1 MNTTGPNN
9 TAQETGNAPAQM
21 NPTQLWQ
28 TALMTLRDRV
38 TKNHYEHYLA
48 LASISSVENDTAML
62 SAPNTFVVNTLQQ
75 RFASEVEKALTEVAG
90 RRMKVQFDISHGD
103 GNAPPAAAT
112 KRPRPRPVVEKPVS
126 VNHQHELSPSMGNLL
141 PHLTFDTYVVGSS
154 NRMAHA
160 AAGAIAERPGTQY
173 NPFFVHGGVGL
184 GKTHLLHAI
193 GHQALELNPDL
204 RILYVSSEM
213 FTNEVI
219 NAIRH
224 QRMDDFRDRYRTIDI
239 LMVDDIQF
247 IAGKE
252 STQEEFFHTFNALQ
266 QSGKQVIVSSDKPP
280 RAIAALEERMR
291 SRFAGG
297 LVADV
302 QSPDFE
308 MRTAILRAKAEERRA
323 RVSDEVLEYISRKD
337 HTNIRELE
345 GALTKLL
352 MVAQLYNRPI
362 TLQLAIETLNDGV
375 ARPTQQITSGDVI
388 QAVCEHFG
396 IEEKELLGRGRSR
409 QIAFPRQVS
418 MYLMRKDADVSLE
431 EIGQALNRD
440 HTTVLHG
447 YRKIEEEM
455 ETNSVLRGDVMTI
468 RERLLAQ

>member
-1 MNTTGPNN
+1 MNTNGP
-9 TAQETGNAPAQM
+9 GNATQEINNAVPSM

-38 TKNHYEHYLA
+38 SKNHFEHYLS
-48 LASISSVENDTAML
+48 LASITGVENDTAML
-62 SAPNTFVVNTLQQ
+62 TAPNTFVVSTLQQ
-75 RFASEVEKALTEVAG
+75 RFASDVEKALSEIAG
-90 RRMKVQFDISHGD
+90 RRMKVHFDLEHASAD
-103 GNAPPAAAT
+103 SAPAPAS
-112 KRPRPRPVVEKPVS
+112 KRPRPRQVVEKPAN
-126 VNHQHELSPSMGNLL
+126 VNRQNELTPSMGNLL
-141 PHLTFDTYVVGSS
+141 HHLTFDTYVVGGS

-193 GHQALELNPDL
+193 GHKALEINPEL
-204 RILYVSSEM
+204 KVLYVSSEM
-213 FTNEVI
+213 FTNDVI

-308 MRTAILRAKAEERRA
+308 MRTAILRAKAEERNA
-323 RVSDEVLEYISRKD
+323 RVNDEVLEYISRKD
-337 HTNIRELE
+337 HANIRELE

-362 TLQLAIETLNDGV
+362 TLQLAIETLNDGPS
-375 ARPTQQITSGDVI
+375 RPRQQITAGDVI
-388 QAVCEHFG
+388 QAVSEHFG

-409 QIAFPRQVS
+409 QIAFPRQIS
-418 MYLMRKDADVSLE
+418 MYLMRKDADISLE
-431 EIGQALNRD
+431 EVGQALNRD

-455 ETNSVLRGDVMTI
+455 ETNSTLRGDVMTI
-468 RERLLAQ
+468 RERLLAR

>member
-1 MNTTGPNN
+1 MNSMGPNN
-9 TAQETGNAPAQM
+9 ATHQSGTTNASM
-21 NPTQLWQ
+21 NVSQLWQ
-28 TALMTLRDRV
+28 TALISLRGSV
-38 TKNHYEHYLA
+38 SKSSFEHYLA
-48 LASISSVENDTAML
+48 LTSMASVENDVATIL
-62 SAPNTFVVNTLQQ
+62 APNPFVVTTLQQ
-75 RFASEVEKALTEVAG
+75 RYATDVEKALSELVG
-90 RRMKVQFDISHGD
+90 RRMKVEFSLAPRPD
-103 GNAPPAAAT
+103 GSLPTPKVN
-112 KRPRPRPVVEKPVS
+112 RPRPVVEKPVN
-126 VNHQHELSPSMGNLL
+126 VNHQHELAPSVGNLL
-141 PHLTFDTYVVGSS
+141 PNLTFETYVVGGS

-193 GHQALELNPDL
+193 GHRALEINPDL
-204 RILYVSSEM
+204 RVLYVSSEA
-213 FTNEVI
+213 FTNDVI

-224 QRMDDFRDRYRTIDI
+224 QRMDEFRERYRTIDI

-302 QSPDFE
+302 QNPDFE
-308 MRTAILRAKAEERRA
+308 MRTAILRAKAEDRQA
-323 RVSDEVLEYISRKD
+323 RVSDDVLEYISRKD
-337 HTNIRELE
+337 HSNIREME

-352 MVAQLYNRPI
+352 MVAQLYNRPL
-362 TLQLAIETLNDGV
+362 TLQLAIEALNDGTTR
-375 ARPTQQITSGDVI
+375 ATQQITAGDVI
-388 QAVCEHFG
+388 QSVCEHYG

-409 QIAFPRQVS
+409 QVAFPRQVS

>member
-1 MNTTGPNN
+1 MSTFGRNN
-9 TAQETGNAPAQM
+9 VTQTMTVSGSDMSAS
-21 NPTQLWQ
+21 QLWQ
-28 TALMTLRDRV
+28 TALIGLKKRLPVNTFD
-38 TKNHYEHYLA
+38 HYLA
-48 LASISSVENDTAML
+48 VTNIGEYRDDTAKIE
-62 SAPNTFVVNTLQQ
+62 APNAFIMSTLQS
-75 RFASEVEKALTEVAG
+75 RYASEIESELSQIVG
-90 RRMKVQFDISHGD
+90 RRIRVEFGLMHGEQ
-103 GNAPPAAAT
+103 PPLRQQP
-112 KRPRPRPVVEKPVS
+112 KPRPRPESQITTRQPQLTAS
-126 VNHQHELSPSMGNLL
+126 VGNLL

-160 AAGAIAERPGTQY
+160 AANAVAEQPGTQY

-193 GHQALELNPDL
+193 GNRAVELNPDL

-224 QRMDDFRDRYRTIDI
+224 QRMEDFRDRYRTIDI

-252 STQEEFFHTFNALQ
+252 STQEEFFHTFNALH

-280 RAIAALEERMR
+280 RAIAQLEERMR

-308 MRTAILRAKAEERRA
+308 MRTAILRAKAEERNVRIG
-323 RVSDEVLEYISRKD
+323 DDVLEYIARRD
-337 HTNIRELE
+337 QTNIRELE

-352 MVAQLYNRPI
+352 MMAQLYNRPI
-362 TLQLAIETLNDGV
+362 TLAMAMEALSDGAIRANRQTT
-375 ARPTQQITSGDVI
+375 AGDVI
-388 QAVCEHFG
+388 EAVCAQFS
-396 IEEKELLGRGRSR
+396 IEERELLGNSR
-409 QIAFPRQVS
+409 ARHVSFPRHVA
-418 MYLMRKDADVSLE
+418 MYLMRKDVDISLE
-431 EIGQALNRD
+431 EIARVLGKRD

-447 YRKIEEEM
+447 VRKIEQEM
-455 ETNSVLRGDVMTI
+455 ERDANLRGDVTAI
-468 RERLLAQ
+468 RERLLKA

>member
-1 MNTTGPNN
+1 MNTVRQNN
-9 TAQETGNAPAQM
+9 SPHDVAPSASSMNA
-21 NPTQLWQ
+21 NQLWQ
-28 TALMTLRDRV
+28 TALITLRNRV
-38 TKNHYEHYLA
+38 TKSNFDHYFSLTSLEK
-48 LASISSVENDTAML
+48 VENDVAVIV
-62 SAPNTFVVNTLQQ
+62 APNPFTVNTIQQ
-75 RFASEVEKALTEVAG
+75 RWASDVEKAISEIVG
-90 RRMKVQFDISHGD
+90 RRIKVEFSVAH
-103 GNAPPAAAT
+103 NPENPAPT
-112 KRPRPRPVVEKPVS
+112 PRTPKARPVMEKPAI
-126 VNHQHELSPSMGNLL
+126 VNRQNELSPSVGNLL
-141 PHLTFDTYVVGSS
+141 PNLTFDTYVVGGS

-193 GHQALELNPDL
+193 GHKAIEINPDL

-213 FTNEVI
+213 FTNDVI

-224 QRMDDFRDRYRTIDI
+224 QKMDDFRERYRTIDI

-308 MRTAILRAKAEERRA
+308 MRTAILRAKAEERNA
-323 RVSDEVLEYISRKD
+323 RVADDVLEYISRKD
-337 HTNIRELE
+337 HSNIRELE

-352 MVAQLYNRPI
+352 MVAQLYNRPL
-362 TLQLAIETLNDGV
+362 TLQLAIETLNEGV
-375 ARPTQQITSGDVI
+375 ARTNHQTTAGDVL
-388 QAVCEHFG
+388 QAVSEHFG

-409 QIAFPRQVS
+409 HIAFPRQLS
-418 MYLMRKDADVSLE
+418 MYLMRKDADISLE
-431 EIGQALNRD
+431 EIGKVLNRD
-440 HTTVLHG
+440 HTTVMHG
-447 YRKIEEEM
+447 CRKIEEAM
-455 ETNSVLRGDVMTI
+455 DVNSTLRGDVMSI
-468 RERLLAQ
+468 RERLLKH

>member
-1 MNTTGPNN
+1 MSLL
-9 TAQETGNAPAQM
+9 QV
-21 NPTQLWQ
+21 WQ
-28 TALMTLRDRV
+28 TALISLKSRLNSTSYD
-38 TKNHYEHYLA
+38 HYL
-48 LASISSVENDTAML
+48 LPASLKSFENDIATIQ
-62 SAPNTFVVNTLQQ
+62 APNPFTVNTLQS
-75 RFASEVEKALTEVAG
+75 RFATDVERALSEVVG
-90 RRMKVQFDISHGD
+90 RRVKAAFVMAPGAD
-103 GNAPPAAAT
+103 GIPVPAKT
-112 KRPRPRPVVEKPVS
+112 PRPRPVIEKPQS
-126 VNHQHELSPSMGNLL
+126 VNQQRELTGSSGNLQ
-141 PHLTFDTYVVGSS
+141 PNLTFETYVVGSS

-160 AAGAIAERPGTQY
+160 AAGAIAEHPGAQY

-193 GHQALELNPDL
+193 GHQALEINPNL
-204 RILYVSSEM
+204 QILYVSSEM
-213 FTNEVI
+213 FTNDVI

-224 QRMDDFRDRYRTIDI
+224 QRMDEFRERYRTIDL

-266 QSGKQVIVSSDKPP
+266 QAGKQVIVSSDKPP

-308 MRTAILRAKAEERRA
+308 MRTAILRAKAEERNA
-323 RVSDEVLEYISRKD
+323 HVGADVLEYIARRD
-337 HTNIRELE
+337 QTNIRELE

-362 TLQLAIETLNDGV
+362 TLQLAMEALSDG
-375 ARPTQQITSGDVI
+375 ALRANQQITANDVM
-388 QAVCEHFG
+388 QAVSIHFSV
-396 IEEKELLGRGRSR
+396 EEKELLGRGRSR
-409 QIAFPRQVS
+409 AVSFPRQVA
-418 MYLMRKDADVSLE
+418 MYLMRKDADISLE
-431 EIGQALNRD
+431 EIGQAISRD

-447 YRKIEEEM
+447 IRKIDAEM
-455 ETNSVLRGDVMTI
+455 ARDATLRNDVISI
-468 RERLLAQ
+468 RERLLKPQV

>member
-1 MNTTGPNN
+1 MNTTGRNN
-9 TAQETGNAPAQM
+9 AAQDVNHTV

-28 TALMTLRDRV
+28 TALMTLRGRV
-38 TKNHYEHYLA
+38 SKNHYEHYLS
-48 LASISSVENDTAML
+48 LASITSVENDTAML
-62 SAPNTFVVNTLQQ
+62 NAPNTFVVSTLQQ
-75 RFASEVEKALTEVAG
+75 RFASDVEKVLSEIVG
-90 RRMKVQFDISHGD
+90 RRMKVQFDLTPGQND
-103 GNAPPAAAT
+103 GTPLTPP
-112 KRPRPRPVVEKPVS
+112 RQRPRPVVEKA
-126 VNHQHELSPSMGNLL
+126 VNVNRQHELSPSVGNLL
-141 PHLTFDTYVVGSS
+141 PHLTFDTYVVGGS

-193 GHQALELNPDL
+193 GHKALEINPDL

-213 FTNEVI
+213 FTNDVI

-224 QRMDDFRDRYRTIDI
+224 QRMDEFRDRYRTIDI

-280 RAIAALEERMR
+280 RSIAALEERMR

-308 MRTAILRAKAEERRA
+308 MRTAILRAKAEERNA
-323 RVSDEVLEYISRKD
+323 RVSDDVLEYISRKD
-337 HTNIRELE
+337 HSNIRELE

-352 MVAQLYNRPI
+352 MVAQLYNRPL
-362 TLQLAIETLNDGV
+362 TLQLAIEALNDGA
-375 ARPTQQITSGDVI
+375 ARPTRQITAGDVI
-388 QAVCEHFG
+388 QAVCDYFG
-396 IEEKELLGRGRSR
+396 VEEKELLGRGRSR
-409 QIAFPRQVS
+409 KIAFPRQVS

-447 YRKIEEEM
+447 YRKIEDEM

>member
-1 MNTTGPNN
+1 MNSTGPNN
-9 TAQETGNAPAQM
+9 ATQDISNTATNMSPS
-21 NPTQLWQ
+21 QLWQ

-38 TKNHYEHYLA
+38 SKNHYDHYLA
-48 LASISSVENDTAML
+48 LASIRNVENETAML
-62 SAPNTFVVNTLQQ
+62 TAPNTFVVNTLQQ

-90 RRMKVQFDISHGD
+90 RRMKVQFDIAHAQGD
-103 GNAPPAAAT
+103 AAPIAP
-112 KRPRPRPVVEKPVS
+112 KRPRPRPVIEKPVS
-126 VNHQHELSPSMGNLL
+126 VNRQNELTPSVGNLL
-141 PHLTFDTYVVGSS
+141 PHLTFDTYVVGGS

-160 AAGAIAERPGTQY
+160 AAGAIADRPGAQY

-193 GHQALELNPDL
+193 GHKALELKPDL
-204 RILYVSSEM
+204 KILYVSSEM
-213 FTNEVI
+213 FTNDVI

-224 QRMDDFRDRYRTIDI
+224 QRMDEFRDRYRTIDI

-280 RAIAALEERMR
+280 RSIAALEERMR

-308 MRTAILRAKAEERRA
+308 MRTAILRAKAEERNA
-323 RVSDEVLEYISRKD
+323 RVSDDVLEYISRKD
-337 HTNIRELE
+337 HSNIREME

-362 TLQLAIETLNDGV
+362 SLQLAIEALNDGA

-396 IEEKELLGRGRSR
+396 VEEKELLGRGRSR
-409 QIAFPRQVS
+409 HIAFPRQVS

-447 YRKIEEEM
+447 YRKIEDEM

>member
-1 MNTTGPNN
+1 MSLL
-9 TAQETGNAPAQM
+9 
-21 NPTQLWQ
+21 QLWQ
-28 TALMTLRDRV
+28 TALISLKPRLNSSSYD
-38 TKNHYEHYLA
+38 HYL
-48 LASISSVENDTAML
+48 LPTTMSSFDNDIATIQ
-62 SAPNTFVVNTLQQ
+62 APNPFTVNTLQS
-75 RFASEVEKALTEVAG
+75 RFATDVERALSEIVG
-90 RRMKVQFDISHGD
+90 RRVKVSFELASGVDTPV
-103 GNAPPAAAT
+103 APPRT
-112 KRPRPRPVVEKPVS
+112 PRPRPVIERPQA
-126 VNHQHELSPSMGNLL
+126 VNQQRELTASIGNLQ
-141 PHLTFDTYVVGSS
+141 PNLTFDTYVVGSS

-193 GHQALELNPDL
+193 GHRALELNPDL
-204 RILYVSSEM
+204 RVLYVSSEM
-213 FTNEVI
+213 FTNDVI

-224 QRMDDFRDRYRTIDI
+224 QRMDDFRERYRTIDI

-266 QSGKQVIVSSDKPP
+266 QAGKQVIVSSDKPP

-308 MRTAILRAKAEERRA
+308 MRTAILRAKAEDRKA
-323 RVSDEVLEYISRKD
+323 HVNDDVLEYIARRD
-337 HTNIRELE
+337 QTNIRELE

-362 TLQLAIETLNDGV
+362 TLQLAMEALSDGAV
-375 ARPTQQITSGDVI
+375 RANQQITAGDVI
-388 QAVCEHFG
+388 QAVCTQFG
-396 IEEKELLGRGRSR
+396 LEERELLGRGRSR
-409 QIAFPRQVS
+409 NVSFPRQVS
-418 MYLMRKDADVSLE
+418 MYLMRKDADISLE
-431 EIGQALNRD
+431 EIGQSLRRD

-447 YRKIEEEM
+447 IRKIESEM
-455 ETNSVLRGDVMTI
+455 SRDSTLRNDVMSI
-468 RERLLAQ
+468 RERLLKPQSS

>member
-1 MNTTGPNN
+1 MNAMGQENPQRALSNSATSLN
-9 TAQETGNAPAQM
+9 T
-21 NPTQLWQ
+21 TQLWH
-28 TALMTLRDRV
+28 TALTILQKRLSRNNYD
-38 TKNHYEHYLA
+38 HYV
-48 LASISSVENDTAML
+48 SITQMRSFDADTAL
-62 SAPNTFVVNTLQQ
+62 VEAPNAFVVNTLQT
-75 RFASEVEKALTEVAG
+75 RFASDIEAVLTEIVG
-90 RRMKVQFDISHGD
+90 RRVKVQFAVEG
-103 GNAPPAAAT
+103 GNGHVDLLARPKQRQRSVAEKAAAAN
-112 KRPRPRPVVEKPVS
+112 RQVS
-126 VNHQHELSPSMGNLL
+126 LTPSVGNLL
-141 PHLTFDTYVVGSS
+141 SNLTFETYVVGSS

-160 AAGAIAERPGTQY
+160 AANAIAEKPGTQY

-193 GHQALELNPDL
+193 GHKALEQNPDL
-204 RILYVSSEM
+204 SVLYVTSET

-219 NAIRH
+219 NAIRQ
-224 QRMDDFRDRYRTIDI
+224 QRMDEFRDRYRTIDI

-308 MRTAILRAKAEERRA
+308 MRTAILRSKAEERHA
-323 RVSDEVLEYISRKD
+323 RVADEVLEYIARRD
-337 HTNIRELE
+337 QTNIRELE

-352 MVAQLYNRPI
+352 MMAQLYNRPI
-362 TLQLAIETLNDGV
+362 TLQLAIESLSDGAV
-375 ARPTQQITSGDVI
+375 RSNHQITSGDVLS
-388 QAVCEHFG
+388 AVCEHFG
-396 IEEKELLGRGRSR
+396 VEEREMLGKGRSKA
-409 QIAFPRQVS
+409 IARPRQVA
-418 MYLMRKDADVSLE
+418 MYLMRKDADVSLA
-431 EIGQALNRD
+431 EIGQALGKRD

-447 YRKIEEEM
+447 CQKISDEM
-455 ETNSVLRGDVMTI
+455 ERDADLRNDVMTI
-468 RERLLAQ
+468 RERLLQQ

>member
-1 MNTTGPNN
+1 MNTAGPNN
-9 TAQETGNAPAQM
+9 ATQEINNAITNM

-28 TALMTLRDRV
+28 TALITLRGRV
-38 TKNHYEHYLA
+38 TKSHYEHYLS
-48 LASISSVENDTAML
+48 LASIKSVENDTAML
-62 SAPNTFVVNTLQQ
+62 TAPNTFVVNTLQQ
-75 RFASEVEKALTEVAG
+75 RFASEVEKALSEVAG
-90 RRMKVQFDISHGD
+90 RRMKVQFDISHRSGD
-103 GNAPPAAAT
+103 AAPTPAP
-112 KRPRPRPVVEKPVS
+112 KRPRPVIEKPVN
-126 VNHQHELSPSMGNLL
+126 VNRQHELSPSVGNLL
-141 PHLTFDTYVVGSS
+141 PHLTFDTYVVGGS

-193 GHQALELNPDL
+193 GHKALELNPEL
-204 RILYVSSEM
+204 QILYVSSEM

-224 QRMDDFRDRYRTIDI
+224 QRMDEFRDRYRTIDI

-308 MRTAILRAKAEERRA
+308 MRTAILRAKAEERNA
-323 RVSDEVLEYISRKD
+323 RVSDDVLEYISRKD

-352 MVAQLYNRPI
+352 MVAQLYNRPL
-362 TLQLAIETLNDGV
+362 TMQLAIESLNDGA
-375 ARPTQQITSGDVI
+375 ARQSKQITAGDVI
-388 QAVCEHFG
+388 QAVCEHFS

-409 QIAFPRQVS
+409 HIAFPRQVS
-418 MYLMRKDADVSLE
+418 MYLMRKDADISLE

-440 HTTVLHG
+440 HTTALHG
-447 YRKIEEEM
+447 YRKIEDEM

>member
-1 MNTTGPNN
+1 MNTLGSNN
-9 TAQETGNAPAQM
+9 STQEISNAATSM
-21 NPTQLWQ
+21 NIVQLWQ
-28 TALMTLRDRV
+28 TALIALRGRFS
-38 TKNHYEHYLA
+38 KGNYEHFLS
-48 LASISSVENDTAML
+48 LTSIHSVENDTATIH
-62 SAPNTFVVNTLQQ
+62 APNIFMVSTLQQ
-75 RFASEVEKALTEVAG
+75 RFASEVEKALSEIVG
-90 RRMKVQFDISHGD
+90 RRMKVEFALAPGAD
-103 GNAPPAAAT
+103 GATPAT
-112 KRPRPRPVVEKPVS
+112 RPARPRPVVEKPAV
-126 VNHQHELSPSMGNLL
+126 VNRQHELSPSVGNLL
-141 PHLTFDTYVVGSS
+141 PNLTFDSYVVGGS

-193 GHQALELNPDL
+193 GHKALEINPEL
-204 RILYVSSEM
+204 SVLYVSSEM
-213 FTNEVI
+213 FTNDVI

-224 QRMDDFRDRYRTIDI
+224 QRMDEFRDRYRTIDI

-308 MRTAILRAKAEERRA
+308 MRTAILRAKAEERSA
-323 RVSDEVLEYISRKD
+323 RVSDDVLEYISRKD
-337 HTNIRELE
+337 HSNIRELE

-362 TLQLAIETLNDGV
+362 TLQFAIEALNDGA
-375 ARPTQQITSGDVI
+375 ARSNRQITSGDVI

-396 IEEKELLGRGRSR
+396 LEEKELLGRGRAR
-409 QIAFPRQVS
+409 HIAFPRQVS

-447 YRKIEEEM
+447 CRKIEDEM
-455 ETNSVLRGDVMTI
+455 ETNSILRGDVMTI
-468 RERLLAQ
+468 REQLLRQ

>member
-1 MNTTGPNN
+1 MSLLQLWNTTLMALKKKLTNS
-9 TAQETGNAPAQM
+9 AFDHYIAPA
-21 NPTQLWQ
+21 TI
-28 TALMTLRDRV
+28 
-38 TKNHYEHYLA
+38 K
-48 LASISSVENDTAML
+48 SFENDIATIQ
-62 SAPNTFVVNTLQQ
+62 APNPFALNTLQT
-75 RFASEVEKALTEVAG
+75 RYATDVERAMSELIG
-90 RRMKVQFDISHGD
+90 RRVKVEFQLEHGAD
-103 GNAPPAAAT
+103 GAPAPARQA
-112 KRPRPRPVVEKPVS
+112 RPRPVIEKPLP
-126 VNHQHELSPSMGNLL
+126 VNRQRELTGSAGNLQ
-141 PHLTFDTYVVGSS
+141 PNLTFETYVVGSS

-160 AAGAIAERPGTQY
+160 AAGAIAERPGAQY

-193 GHQALELNPDL
+193 GHQALQQNPDL
-204 RILYVSSEM
+204 QVLYVSSEM
-213 FTNEVI
+213 FTNDVI

-224 QRMDDFRDRYRTIDI
+224 QRMDEFRDRYRTIDL

-266 QSGKQVIVSSDKPP
+266 QAGKQVIVSSDKPP

-308 MRTAILRAKAEERRA
+308 MRTAILRAKAEERNA
-323 RVSDEVLEYISRKD
+323 HVGADVLEYIARRD
-337 HTNIRELE
+337 QTNIRELE

-362 TLQLAIETLNDGV
+362 TLQLAMEALSDG
-375 ARPTQQITSGDVI
+375 AMRANQQITANDVM
-388 QAVCEHFG
+388 QGVCTHFS

-409 QIAFPRQVS
+409 AVSFPRQVA
-418 MYLMRKDADVSLE
+418 MYLMRKDADISLE
-431 EIGQALNRD
+431 EIGQALRRD

-447 YRKIEEEM
+447 IRKIDSEM
-455 ETNSVLRGDVMTI
+455 ARDATLRNDVISI
-468 RERLLAQ
+468 RERLLKSQV

>member
-1 MNTTGPNN
+1 MNNGPHSATQESSN
-9 TAQETGNAPAQM
+9 TVANM

-28 TALMTLRDRV
+28 TALITLRGRV
-38 TKNHYEHYLA
+38 TKSHYEHYLS
-48 LASISSVENDTAML
+48 LASIKSVENDIAML
-62 SAPNTFVVNTLQQ
+62 TAPNTFVVNTLQQ
-75 RFASEVEKALTEVAG
+75 RFASDVEKALSEVAG
-90 RRMKVQFDISHGD
+90 RRMKVQFDISHGSGD
-103 GNAPPAAAT
+103 TPPTPAP
-112 KRPRPRPVVEKPVS
+112 KRHRPVVEKPVN
-126 VNHQHELSPSMGNLL
+126 VNRQHELSPSVGNLL
-141 PHLTFDTYVVGSS
+141 PHLTFETYVVGGS

-193 GHQALELNPDL
+193 GHKALEIKPELQ
-204 RILYVSSEM
+204 ILYVSSEM

-224 QRMDDFRDRYRTIDI
+224 QRMDEFRDRYRTIDI

-308 MRTAILRAKAEERRA
+308 MRTAILRAKAEERNA
-323 RVSDEVLEYISRKD
+323 RVSDDVLEYISRKD
-337 HTNIRELE
+337 HSNIRELE

-362 TLQLAIETLNDGV
+362 TLQLAIESLNDGA
-375 ARPTQQITSGDVI
+375 ARQTQQITSGDVI
-388 QAVCEHFG
+388 QAVCEHFS

-409 QIAFPRQVS
+409 HIAFPRQVS
-418 MYLMRKDADVSLE
+418 MYLMRKDADISLE

-440 HTTVLHG
+440 HTTALHG
-447 YRKIEEEM
+447 YRKIEDEM
-455 ETNSVLRGDVMTI
+455 ETNSALRGDVMTI

>member
-9 TAQETGNAPAQM
+9 ATQEITSTVANM

-28 TALMTLRDRV
+28 TALMTLRGRV
-38 TKNHYEHYLA
+38 SKNHYEHYLA
-48 LASISSVENDTAML
+48 LASITSVENDTAML
-62 SAPNTFVVNTLQQ
+62 TAPNTFVVNTLQA
-75 RFASEVEKALTEVAG
+75 RFASEVEKALSEVAG
-90 RRMKVQFDISHGD
+90 QRIRVQFDIAHGS
-103 GNAPPAAAT
+103 GEAAPSAAP
-112 KRPRPRPVVEKPVS
+112 KRPKPRPVVEKQAKV
-126 VNHQHELSPSMGNLL
+126 HQQHELSPSIGNLL
-141 PHLTFDTYVVGSS
+141 PHLTFETYVVGGS

-160 AAGAIAERPGTQY
+160 AAGAIAERPGMQY

-193 GHQALELNPDL
+193 GHKALELNPEL
-204 RILYVSSEM
+204 QILYVSSEM
-213 FTNEVI
+213 FTNDVI

-224 QRMDDFRDRYRTIDI
+224 QRMDEFRDRYRTIDI

-280 RAIAALEERMR
+280 RSIAALEERMR

-308 MRTAILRAKAEERRA
+308 MRTAILRAKAEERKA
-323 RVSDEVLEYISRKD
+323 RVSDDVLEYISRKD
-337 HTNIRELE
+337 HSNIREME

-362 TLQLAIETLNDGV
+362 TLQLAIESLNDGV
-375 ARPTQQITSGDVI
+375 ARATQQITSGDVI

-396 IEEKELLGRGRSR
+396 IEEKELLGRGRAR
-409 QIAFPRQVS
+409 NIAFPRQVS

-447 YRKIEEEM
+447 YRKIEDEM

>member
-1 MNTTGPNN
+1 M
-9 TAQETGNAPAQM
+9 Q
-21 NPTQLWQ
+21 
-28 TALMTLRDRV
+28 RF
-38 TKNHYEHYLA
+38 
-48 LASISSVENDTAML
+48 ENDIATIQ
-62 SAPNTFVVNTLQQ
+62 APNPFTVNTLQS
-75 RFASEVEKALTEVAG
+75 RFASDVERALSEIVG
-90 RRMKVQFDISHGD
+90 RRVKVEFVLS
-103 GNAPPAAAT
+103 PAADGTPAPV
-112 KRPRPRPVVEKPVS
+112 RPQRPRPVIEKPQS
-126 VNHQHELSPSMGNLL
+126 QNQQRELTSSFGNLQ
-141 PHLTFDTYVVGSS
+141 PNLTFDSYVVGSS

-193 GHQALELNPDL
+193 GHKALQINPNL
-204 RILYVSSEM
+204 QVLYVSSEM
-213 FTNEVI
+213 FTNDVI

-224 QRMDDFRDRYRTIDI
+224 QRMDEFRDRYRTIDL

-266 QSGKQVIVSSDKPP
+266 QAGKQVIVSSDKPP

-308 MRTAILRAKAEERRA
+308 MRTAILRDKAEDRNA
-323 RVSDEVLEYISRKD
+323 HVSDDVLEYIARRD
-337 HTNIRELE
+337 QTNIRELE

-362 TLQLAIETLNDGV
+362 TLQLAMEALSDGV
-375 ARPTQQITSGDVI
+375 MRANQQITDGDVI
-388 QAVCEHFG
+388 LAVCTHFG
-396 IEEKELLGRGRSR
+396 LEEKELLGRGRSR
-409 QIAFPRQVS
+409 NVAFPRQVS
-418 MYLMRKDADVSLE
+418 MYLMRKDADISLE
-431 EIGQALNRD
+431 EIGRALKRD

-447 YRKIEEEM
+447 IRKIEAELARDA
-455 ETNSVLRGDVMTI
+455 TLRGDVMSI
-468 RERLLAQ
+468 RERLLKPQAG

>member
-1 MNTTGPNN
+1 MNSIGQNN
-9 TAQETGNAPAQM
+9 AAHEPGNPAASM
-21 NPTQLWQ
+21 NVTQLWH
-28 TALMTLRDRV
+28 TALIALRGSV
-38 TKNHYEHYLA
+38 SKANYEHYLS
-48 LASISSVENDTAML
+48 LTSIDSVENDIATVL
-62 SAPNTFVVNTLQQ
+62 APNPFVVNTLQQ
-75 RFASEVEKALTEVAG
+75 RYATDVEKALSDIVG
-90 RRMKVQFDISHGD
+90 RRMKVQFSVAPKND
-103 GNAPPAAAT
+103 GSIPVQ
-112 KRPRPRPVVEKPVS
+112 RPNRPRPVIERPPAT
-126 VNHQHELSPSMGNLL
+126 VNRQHELAPSIGNLL
-141 PHLTFDTYVVGSS
+141 PNLTFDTYVVGGS

-173 NPFFVHGGVGL
+173 NPFYVHGGVGL

-193 GHQALELNPDL
+193 GHKALEIDPGL
-204 RILYVSSEM
+204 RVLYVSSEM

-224 QRMDDFRDRYRTIDI
+224 QRMDEFRDRYRTIDI

-280 RAIAALEERMR
+280 RSIAGMEERMR

-308 MRTAILRAKAEERRA
+308 MRTAILRAKAEERNA
-323 RVSDEVLEYISRKD
+323 RVRDDVLEYISRKD
-337 HTNIRELE
+337 HSNIRELE

-362 TLQLAIETLNDGV
+362 TLQLAIEVLNEGV
-375 ARPTQQITSGDVI
+375 SRASQQITAGDVI
-388 QAVCEHFG
+388 LAVCEHFG
-396 IEEKELLGRGRSR
+396 VEEKELLGRGRAR
-409 QIAFPRQVS
+409 HIAVPRQVA

-431 EIGQALNRD
+431 EVGKALNRD

-447 YRKIEEEM
+447 YRKIEDEL
-455 ETNSVLRGDVMTI
+455 ETNANLRGDVMTI

>member
-1 MNTTGPNN
+1 MTQERTQHESG
-9 TAQETGNAPAQM
+9 TAASSM
-21 NPTQLWQ
+21 NPAQLWQ
-28 TALMTLRDRV
+28 TALMSLRTTI
-38 TKNHYEHYLA
+38 TK
-48 LASISSVENDTAML
+48 SSFDNYFSLTEITSVDGDQITV
-62 SAPNTFVVNTLQQ
+62 SAPNPFAVTTLQH
-75 RFASEVEKALTEVAG
+75 RFASDVEKALSEIVG
-90 RRMKVQFDISHGD
+90 RRIRVEFV
-103 GNAPPAAAT
+103 NASGAEGPSSLQRPP
-112 KRPRPRPVVEKPVS
+112 RHHRPVVEKPPVTIRQDELTSS
-126 VNHQHELSPSMGNLL
+126 VGNLI
-141 PHLTFDTYVVGSS
+141 PNLTFDTYVVGSS

-184 GKTHLLHAI
+184 GKTHLMHAI
-193 GHQALELNPDL
+193 GLRALELNPDL
-204 RILYVSSEM
+204 RVLYVSSEM
-213 FTNEVI
+213 FTNDVI

-224 QRMDDFRDRYRTIDI
+224 QRMDEFRERYRTIDI

-302 QSPDFE
+302 QRPDFE
-308 MRTAILRAKAEERRA
+308 MRTAILRAKAEERNA

-337 HTNIRELE
+337 HSNIRELE

-352 MVAQLYNRPI
+352 MMAQLYSRPI
-362 TLQLAIETLNDGV
+362 TLQLAIEALNDGV
-375 ARPTQQITSGDVI
+375 SRPTRQITAGDVL
-388 QAVCEHFG
+388 QAVSEHFG
-396 IEEKELLGRGRSR
+396 VEEKELLGRKRSR
-409 QIAFPRQVS
+409 QVSVPRQVA
-418 MYLMRKDADVSLE
+418 MYLMRKDADISLE
-431 EIGQALNRD
+431 EIGKELNRD

-447 YRKIEEEM
+447 NRKIEEEL
-455 ETNSVLRGDVMTI
+455 ETDTTLRSDVMTI
-468 RERLLAQ
+468 RERLLKQ

>member
-1 MNTTGPNN
+1 MNTLGQNN
-9 TAQETGNAPAQM
+9 STHEISNAATSM
-21 NPTQLWQ
+21 NVTQLWQ
-28 TALMTLRDRV
+28 TALITLRSRV
-38 TKNHYEHYLA
+38 SKANYEHYLS
-48 LASISSVENDTAML
+48 LTSIESVENDTANIL
-62 SAPNTFVVNTLQQ
+62 APNPFVVNTLQQ
-75 RFASEVEKALTEVAG
+75 RYASEVEKSLSEIVG
-90 RRMKVQFDISHGD
+90 RRMKVVFAVAPSAD
-103 GNAPPAAAT
+103 GSTPSPRPT
-112 KRPRPRPVVEKPVS
+112 RPRPPVVEKPPV
-126 VNHQHELSPSMGNLL
+126 VNRQHELSPSVGNLL
-141 PHLTFDTYVVGSS
+141 PNLTFDTYVVGGS

-173 NPFFVHGGVGL
+173 NPLFVHGGVGL

-193 GHQALELNPDL
+193 GHKALEINPEL

-213 FTNEVI
+213 FTNDVI

-224 QRMDDFRDRYRTIDI
+224 QRMDEFRDRYRTIDI

-308 MRTAILRAKAEERRA
+308 MRTAILRAKAEERNA
-323 RVSDEVLEYISRKD
+323 RVSDDVLEYISRKD
-337 HTNIRELE
+337 HSNIRELE

-362 TLQLAIETLNDGV
+362 TLQLAIEALNDGA
-375 ARPTQQITSGDVI
+375 ARQNHQITAGDVI
-388 QAVCEHFG
+388 QTVCEHFG
-396 IEEKELLGRGRSR
+396 LEEKELLGRGRAR
-409 QIAFPRQVS
+409 NIAFPRQVG

-431 EIGQALNRD
+431 EIGRALNRD

-447 YRKIEEEM
+447 CRKIEQEM
-455 ETNSVLRGDVMTI
+455 ETNSTLRGDVMTI
-468 RERLLAQ
+468 REQLLRQ

>member
-1 MNTTGPNN
+1 
-9 TAQETGNAPAQM
+9 
-21 NPTQLWQ
+21 
-28 TALMTLRDRV
+28 
-38 TKNHYEHYLA
+38 
-48 LASISSVENDTAML
+48 
-62 SAPNTFVVNTLQQ
+62 
-75 RFASEVEKALTEVAG
+75 
-90 RRMKVQFDISHGD
+90 
-103 GNAPPAAAT
+103 
-112 KRPRPRPVVEKPVS
+112 
-126 VNHQHELSPSMGNLL
+126 
-141 PHLTFDTYVVGSS
+141 
-154 NRMAHA
+154 MAHA

-193 GHQALELNPDL
+193 GHKALQINPNL
-204 RILYVSSEM
+204 QVLYVSSEM
-213 FTNEVI
+213 FTNDVI

-224 QRMDDFRDRYRTIDI
+224 QRMDEFRDRYRTIDL

-266 QSGKQVIVSSDKPP
+266 QAGKQVIVSSDKPP

-308 MRTAILRAKAEERRA
+308 MRTAILRDKAEDRNA
-323 RVSDEVLEYISRKD
+323 HVSDDVLEYIARRD
-337 HTNIRELE
+337 QTNIRELE

-362 TLQLAIETLNDGV
+362 TLQLAMEALSDGV
-375 ARPTQQITSGDVI
+375 MRANQQITDGDVI
-388 QAVCEHFG
+388 LAVCTHFG
-396 IEEKELLGRGRSR
+396 LEEKELLGRGRSR
-409 QIAFPRQVS
+409 NVAFPRQVS
-418 MYLMRKDADVSLE
+418 MYLMRKDADISLE
-431 EIGQALNRD
+431 EIGRALKRD

-447 YRKIEEEM
+447 IRKIEAELARDA
-455 ETNSVLRGDVMTI
+455 TLRGDVMSI
-468 RERLLAQ
+468 RERLLKPQAG